1 MPYISV
7 TIPAH
12 TALGQTVDTTIDNRP
27 ARVTVIAEGVLRIE
41 PDDLVYDCRRHQ
53 RRRPNDHSRDW
64 WKDTVGSGL
73 RNSTG

>member
-41 PDDLVYDCRRHQ
+41 PDDLCTIVAATSEDGRTTIRAIGG
-53 RRRPNDHSRDW
+53 RTR
-64 WKDTVGSGL
+64 
-73 RNSTG
+73 